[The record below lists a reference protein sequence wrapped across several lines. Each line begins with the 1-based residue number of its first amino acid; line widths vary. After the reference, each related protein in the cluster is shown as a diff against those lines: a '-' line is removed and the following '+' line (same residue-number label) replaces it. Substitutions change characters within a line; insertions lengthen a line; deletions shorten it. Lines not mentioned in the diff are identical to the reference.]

1 VIVLDEDG
9 ALVEYLPD
17 FLDAG
22 ERRALRQEL
31 VAAQAH
37 FDRDVLTMYGRKV
50 QSPRLVC
57 AFGDEGLRYRY
68 SGVERPTRPWTP
80 AMRAL
85 RARLDGNLNYALV
98 NWYRDGNDYLGW
110 HADKEKDLERGAPIA
125 SVSLGATRRF
135 LLRDRKGKG
144 ERTLEVSVEDGSL
157 LWMRGTTQ
165 EKWKHSVPRQPSVTD
180 PRWNLTFRQIKG
192 HALPEN
198 T

>member
-1 VIVLDEDG
+1 LIILDEEG

-17 FLDAG
+17 FLDG
-22 ERRALRQEL
+22 DERRALREEI
-31 VAAQAH
+31 VAAKES
-37 FDRDVLTMYGRKV
+37 FDRDVLTMYGRTV

-68 SGVERPTRPWTP
+68 SGVERATRPWTP

-85 RARLDGNLNYALV
+85 RQKLDENLNYALV

-110 HADKEKDLERGAPIA
+110 HSDKERDLVAGAPIA

-144 ERTLEVSVEDGSL
+144 DRTVEVMVEDGSL

-165 EKWKHSVPRQPSVTD
+165 QQWKHSLPRQPSVKG
-180 PRWNLTFRQIKG
+180 PRWNLTFRQV
-192 HALPEN
+192 AR
-198 T
+198 